1 MTTSA
6 ARQAATTRDAKGHAR
21 PRLVVLTNIPT
32 PYRTPFFDVLA
43 ERMELRGLDLHVLYC
58 AEREPNRHWTID
70 RAAIRHAHTV
80 LPGVH
85 WTVGR
90 AYFHFNP
97 GVVCAIRGLAPSW
110 LVSGGA
116 WHTPTMLLALHP
128 LVHRGARLVL
138 WNEGHAD
145 AVLHANGPIAAMRR
159 RVFARY
165 EAVAA
170 PNQRSARYAL
180 DEAGRTLPVLPLANT
195 VDEDFYL
202 APPDHDRMAYRT
214 RLGIPASTRL
224 IVAVCQ
230 LEDRKSVVELSRA
243 YAALGEAGARGSML
257 AILGEGPRR
266 AEVEAIA
273 RSVAAGEI
281 RLLGHVAT
289 STVRDWLW
297 AADAFVLATRN
308 DPNPLSPIE
317 ASFAGLPLL
326 LSTKAGNVDELVLEG
341 QTGFRLESVDDEAIR
356 AGLTRVLSCPADR
369 LRRMGDA
376 ARANALRSFRR
387 SAVCDQFV
395 EALFEALPT

>member
-1 MTTSA
+1 MTTPA
-6 ARQAATTRDAKGHAR
+6 ARPIATRGDAPGRAR

-32 PYRTPFFDVLA
+32 PYRTPFFDALA

-70 RAAIRHAHTV
+70 RAAIRHPHTV

-85 WTVGR
+85 WTVGP
-90 AYFHFNP
+90 AFVHFNP
-97 GVVCAIRGLAPSW
+97 GVVRAIRALAPRW

-128 LVHRGARLVL
+128 RVHRGARLVL

-145 AVLHANGPIAAMRR
+145 AVLHARGPISALRR

-165 EAVAA
+165 DAVAA
-170 PNQRSARYAL
+170 PNARSARYAL
-180 DEAGRTLPVLPLANT
+180 EEAGRTIPVLPLANT

-202 APPDHDRMAYRT
+202 APPDHDRAAYRT
-214 RLGIPASTRL
+214 RLGLPASTRL
-224 IVAVCQ
+224 ILSVCQ
-230 LEDRKSVVELSRA
+230 LEDRKSVVELARA
-243 YAALGEAGARGSML
+243 YAALGEAATRGTLL
-257 AILGEGPRR
+257 AFLGEGPRR

-273 RSVAAGEI
+273 RSVAGGEI
-281 RLLGHVAT
+281 RLLGHVDT
-289 STVRDWLW
+289 VTVRDWLW

-326 LSTKAGNVDELVLEG
+326 LSTKAGNVDELVVEG
-341 QTGFRLESVDDEAIR
+341 ETGFRLESVDDESIR

-369 LRRMGDA
+369 LRQMGDA

-387 SAVCDQFV
+387 SAVCDRFV
-395 EALFEALPT
+395 EALLEALPA